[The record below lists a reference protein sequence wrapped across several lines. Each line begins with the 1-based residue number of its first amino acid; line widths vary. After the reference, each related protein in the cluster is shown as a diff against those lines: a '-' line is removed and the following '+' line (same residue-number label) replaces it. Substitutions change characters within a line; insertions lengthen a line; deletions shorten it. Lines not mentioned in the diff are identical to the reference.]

1 MKVYKGTDKDMKCR
15 GMQYEVGKTY
25 EADGAVR
32 CGSVG
37 LHSCKAPFDVLKY
50 YGLKDSNRYFEAE
63 ADGKISKDKDGDSK
77 IASSKLT
84 LKAEIGLPGLIKAQA
99 EYTREMAER
108 GGKNGNYSNLA
119 GGNYSNLAGGFRSNL
134 AGGNYSNLA
143 GGFRSNLAGSFRSNL
158 AGGDDSNLA
167 GGDDSNLAGGD
178 DSNLAG
184 GNYSNLAGGFRSNL
198 AGGFRSNLAGGDD
211 SNLAGGFRS
220 NLAGGDDSNLAGG
233 DDSLI
238 IGRNGCKAKGGMNSV
253 IVLTAWERIGDEY
266 KPTAVKAEIVDGE
279 KIKPD
284 TWYTLKDGEFVEA
297 MDNET

>member
-1 MKVYKGTDKDMKCR
+1 MKVFKGTDKDMKCR

-25 EADGAVR
+25 EVAGAVR
-32 CGSVG
+32 CGSEG

-50 YGLKDSNRYFEAE
+50 YGLKDGNRYFEAE
-63 ADGKISKDKDGDSK
+63 ADGKISDDKEGDSK

-84 LKAEIGLPGLIKAQA
+84 IRAEIGLPGLIKAQA

-108 GGKNGNYSNLA
+108 GGKNGNDSNLA

-134 AGGNYSNLA
+134 AGGN
-143 GGFRSNLAGSFRSNL
+143 
-158 AGGDDSNLA
+158 
-167 GGDDSNLAGGD
+167 
-178 DSNLAG
+178 
-184 GNYSNLAGGFRSNL
+184 
-198 AGGFRSNLAGGDD
+198 D

-220 NLAGGDDSNLAGG
+220 NLAGGDYSNLAGGFRSNLAGGDYSNLAGGDYSNLAGG

-253 IVLTAWERIGDEY
+253 IILTAWEWIGDEY
-266 KPTAVKAEIVDGE
+266 KPTVVKAEIVDGE

-284 TWYTLKDGEFVEA
+284 IWYALKDGEFAEVTE
-297 MDNET
+297 DET

>member
-134 AGGNYSNLA
+134 AGG
-143 GGFRSNLAGSFRSNL
+143 
-158 AGGDDSNLA
+158 
-167 GGDDSNLAGGD
+167 
-178 DSNLAG
+178 
-184 GNYSNLAGGFRSNL
+184 
-198 AGGFRSNLAGGDD
+198 
-211 SNLAGGFRS
+211 FRS